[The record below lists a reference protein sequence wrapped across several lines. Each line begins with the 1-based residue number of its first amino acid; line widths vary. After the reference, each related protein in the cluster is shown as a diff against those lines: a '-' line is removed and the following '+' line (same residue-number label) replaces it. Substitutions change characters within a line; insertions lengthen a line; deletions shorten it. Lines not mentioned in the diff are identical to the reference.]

1 MWAQDGQVTRT
12 LRRLS
17 KGAALVEGCELAWGV
32 GPESDRWGSLKRS
45 DCEGCGD
52 VEPGVWGVESR
63 QIELCECGCLKLVEE
78 LRSPREGPIRGMSKD
93 FFVNY
98 LLIAWLVVSG
108 LRRSTKGP
116 VVSQGSALGLV
127 VSGPSRSTRGPV
139 VSQGSALVH
148 GP

>member
-1 MWAQDGQVTRT
+1 MGRGHPGGGRRNWVWAQDGQVTRT

-78 LRSPREGPIRGMSKD
+78 LRSPREGPIRGMSKH
-93 FFVNY
+93 
-98 LLIAWLVVSG
+98 
-108 LRRSTKGP
+108 LRGR
-116 VVSQGSALGLV
+116 Q
-127 VSGPSRSTRGPV
+127 
-139 VSQGSALVH
+139 ALVAT
-148 GP
+148 PRTLVYEKKIFLLTIC

>member
-1 MWAQDGQVTRT
+1 MGRGHPGGGRRNWVWAQDGQVTRT

-78 LRSPREGPIRGMSKD
+78 LRSPREGPIRGMSKHLRGRHLYM
-93 FFVNY
+93 V
-98 LLIAWLVVSG
+98 LSHSASLPSG
-108 LRRSTKGP
+108 LQFSIWGHLKNPSIRF
-116 VVSQGSALGLV
+116 LGCL
-127 VSGPSRSTRGPV
+127 
-139 VSQGSALVH
+139 
-148 GP
+148 